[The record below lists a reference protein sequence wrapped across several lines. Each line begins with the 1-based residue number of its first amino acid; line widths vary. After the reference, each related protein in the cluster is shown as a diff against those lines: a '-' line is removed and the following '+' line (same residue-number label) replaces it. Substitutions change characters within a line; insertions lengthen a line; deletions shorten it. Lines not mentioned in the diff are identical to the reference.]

1 MIDKKSMV
9 KTLDKIITK
18 ASMTPDLKKA
28 VGEIKTAL
36 NRNQIRK
43 ASELSTVKSFIM
55 GTLDTGKSHFGEDR
69 KYNIKILGGR
79 DVYGLLDS
87 INFDLSM
94 ESGAMPAG
102 MMVITSQGVKS
113 REPWYFKSPTMMK
126 IKKEREEIEREVGK
140 LRKIV

>member
-1 MIDKKSMV
+1 MINKKPML
-9 KTLDKIITK
+9 KTLDKILKK

-36 NRNQIRK
+36 NRNQIAK

-69 KYNIKILGGR
+69 KYNVKILGR
-79 DVYGLLDS
+79 DVYGLLDN

-94 ESGAMPAG
+94 ASGTMPSG
-102 MMVITSQGVKS
+102 MMVITAEGVKS
-113 REPWYFKSPTMMK
+113 REPWYFKSPTMLK
-126 IKKEREEIEREVGK
+126 IKAEREEMKKESEK
-140 LRKIV
+140 LRKVV